1 MLKSILLSVTF
12 LLTHTA
18 WGQKTEVGWK
28 VLNQNNFSI
37 QYPTNW
43 DLDQTG
49 YQGTTFLIVSELTS
63 TEDPFRENVDLIIHD
78 LRGTTIYLDKFVRM
92 TESKLPTILTN
103 YNLIE
108 SKRIKDKS
116 EYHKIIFTGD
126 KGNLKLKFEQYIWI
140 KGIRGYVLTFAAEQT
155 QFDTYKETGEKIL
168 NSFKIK

>member
-1 MLKSILLSVTF
+1 MLKSIFLSVAF
-12 LLTHTA
+12 LATLSS
-18 WGQKTEVGWK
+18 WGQKTEAGWK

-49 YQGTTFLIVSELTS
+49 YEGTTFLILSELTS
-63 TEDPFRENVDLIIHD
+63 IQDPFRENVGLIFHD

-92 TESKLPTILTN
+92 SESKFPTILTN
-103 YNLIE
+103 YSLIE
-108 SKRIKDKS
+108 SKRIKTTG

-140 KGIRGYVLTFAAEQT
+140 KGVKGYVLTFTAEQD
-155 QFDTYKETGEKIL
+155 QFDTYKQTGEKIL